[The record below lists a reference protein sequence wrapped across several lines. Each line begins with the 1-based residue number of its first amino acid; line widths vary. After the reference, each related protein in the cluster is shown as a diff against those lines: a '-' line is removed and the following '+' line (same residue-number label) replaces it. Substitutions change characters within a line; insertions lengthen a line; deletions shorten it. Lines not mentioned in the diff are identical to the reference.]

1 MYDVMHEKGHRRS
14 TVGVNKFFK
23 LTCLATTH
31 RKNSWNRKLFWSGL
45 ISVHMYYG
53 GVIQKNSHLTRH
65 DAMAMC
71 LYMEIVT
78 QNVYHHRQTRFNG
91 NARAKCTYTEAVE
104 GVVNWGSRL
113 RVQSESKKFFLI
125 NIH

>member
-1 MYDVMHEKGHRRS
+1 MEQNIILVWPHQ
-14 TVGVNKFFK
+14 
-23 LTCLATTH
+23 CTH
-31 RKNSWNRKLFWSGL
+31 VLWWCHSE
-45 ISVHMYYG
+45 
-53 GVIQKNSHLTRH
+53 NSHLTRH

-91 NARAKCTYTEAVE
+91 NARAKCTYTEVVK

-113 RVQSESKKFFLI
+113 RVQSESKKIFA
-125 NIH
+125 H